1 MKFIKKFLP
10 FLLILIL
17 NSELGYAS
25 SSDWQSETKNYAKV
39 KLITSFY
46 QDEAGQKKLIAGL
59 HFKIQDGW
67 KIYGNGSDSI
77 GLPPS
82 LDFSAS
88 ENYLSHKI
96 IWPKSEIGKEEIGEE
111 KIEYSYYKNEVIL
124 PIEIDLKNLNDA
136 TKLKLQVTY
145 GLCKDICI
153 PANAEIELKVENNED
168 LEALK
173 EIQKFYNQKITKENL
188 QIEKTQPT
196 KSRHLLIYMCLL
208 AILGGAILNIM
219 PCVLP
224 VLSIKLMSVIK
235 HLDAEISRIR
245 FAFFATILGILSC
258 FFFFAFLA
266 IIIKVSGNALGW
278 GMQFQNPY
286 FLVFLIIILGFF
298 IANLL
303 GIFEFSF
310 SQVVATFLDK
320 KISEN
325 QVKKNIFI
333 PNFLSGI
340 LAVLLATP
348 CSAPFLG
355 TAISFGLS
363 QNILTILI
371 IFISIGA
378 GFALPYIILFF
389 APKLVYLLPKPGNWM
404 VNMKKLMA
412 LFLAATI
419 LWLLY
424 IFSNNAGLISAILLA
439 ILILLLFLAFKLK
452 SSLTRFALI
461 SLIISASFALA
472 FHFEGKNE
480 KMLPVS
486 ENIWLD
492 FSEDLLNKS
501 LSEGKTVVIDITADW
516 CLTCKFNKIRVL
528 QDEDVLNALT
538 QENVITL
545 RGNITKPNQKIMD
558 FLHKHNRYAIP
569 FNVIYGPNAKNGLL
583 TNELI
588 TKKELLF
595 LIDKAS

>member
-333 PNFLSGI
+333 PN
-340 LAVLLATP
+340 
-348 CSAPFLG
+348 
-355 TAISFGLS
+355 
-363 QNILTILI
+363 
-371 IFISIGA
+371 
-378 GFALPYIILFF
+378 
-389 APKLVYLLPKPGNWM
+389 
-404 VNMKKLMA
+404 
-412 LFLAATI
+412 
-419 LWLLY
+419 
-424 IFSNNAGLISAILLA
+424 
-439 ILILLLFLAFKLK
+439 
-452 SSLTRFALI
+452 
-461 SLIISASFALA
+461 
-472 FHFEGKNE
+472 
-480 KMLPVS
+480 
-486 ENIWLD
+486 
-492 FSEDLLNKS
+492 
-501 LSEGKTVVIDITADW
+501 
-516 CLTCKFNKIRVL
+516 
-528 QDEDVLNALT
+528 
-538 QENVITL
+538 
-545 RGNITKPNQKIMD
+545 
-558 FLHKHNRYAIP
+558 
-569 FNVIYGPNAKNGLL
+569 
-583 TNELI
+583 
-588 TKKELLF
+588 
-595 LIDKAS
+595 